1 MASSTPRN
9 PLDFLGIGDK
19 FGPEHLHISTKIFK
33 INRKDKKQ
41 ERIFLL
47 TNTAIYNIKPS
58 KDAINKI
65 KQYKISPQRRIELT
79 KIASITASTSSKEF
93 TINIPEEYD
102 YRYET
107 FDLNHRATII
117 TAICNAHKAL
127 NYSKLSKLKLH
138 IIDDL
143 STAKFTVTK
152 KDNHQNRY
160 SKRSQIQKLPIA
172 LSLSKSEL
180 ERLEFARAT
189 NDKIQQRMGDEAHS
203 KIISQ
208 KIDPYIYDYPSLDMT
223 LNVHSERKSDPT
235 VESRLAVDT
244 YSDYLVMGFIRLHIE
259 IEYDDNYKLQYIP
272 QDIKALTKA
281 YFFKFLEYNQYCDV
295 KVQSHIEQTKLSIMT
310 ELHGFDHDEHKQQR
324 DIIFGGRMCSSV
336 PFNAYRDQHHM
347 LTVNIIDDGWL
358 PSEESLW
365 GNNDGESGVMCF
377 GLTSN
382 PEEFLE
388 ADRKKLFKGGD
399 IKLSVYWH
407 DGTIKIVDNYSG
419 HNTKKEEFGIGC
431 VFNGDIIDIELMEKD
446 LRIYHNTKC
455 VFRLSQARFWREMG
469 NNKVLPDLYW
479 AIAFT
484 VSPRRSVNYYEIL
497 IILLL
502 HSLSPSVRKKYQ
514 FRIRILLHEINVS
527 YKLTCHI
534 NLNLIKSGLWW
545 INKICH
551 SIIC

>member
-1 MASSTPRN
+1 MAASSSKN
-9 PLDFLGIGDK
+9 PLDYLGIGDM
-19 FGPEHLHISTKIFK
+19 FGPEYLHVSTKIFK
-33 INRKDKKQ
+33 INRKEKKQ

-47 TNTAIYNIKPS
+47 TNVAIYNIKPS
-58 KDAINKI
+58 KDAITKI
-65 KQYKISPQRRIELT
+65 KQYKISPQRRIDLT

-107 FDLNHRATII
+107 FDLNHRETII
-117 TAICNAHKAL
+117 NAILSSHKQL
-127 NYSKLSKLKLH
+127 NYSKLSELKLH
-138 IIDDL
+138 IIDDS

-160 SKRSQIQKLPIA
+160 SKRSQIDNLPIA

-180 ERLEFARAT
+180 DRLEFAKAT
-189 NDKIQQRMGDEAHS
+189 NEKTQQRLADDTHS
-203 KIISQ
+203 KISA
-208 KIDPYIYDYPSLDMT
+208 KVNRDVNNYPGPDT
-223 LNVHSERKSDPT
+223 TFNVRQQREPDLT
-235 VESRLAVDT
+235 IQSRLAVDT

-259 IEYDDNYKLQYIP
+259 IEYDDNYKLQFIP

-295 KVQSHIEQTKLSIMT
+295 RVQSHIEQTKLSIMT
-310 ELHGFDHDEHKQQR
+310 ELHGFDDDNDDNENEQKSAPRQQG

-358 PSEESLW
+358 PSEESWW
-365 GNNDGESGVMCF
+365 GNNDGEAGVMCF

-388 ADRKKLFKGGD
+388 CDRKNLFIGDD

-407 DGTIKIVDNYSG
+407 DGTIKIFDNYSG
-419 HNTKKEEFGIGC
+419 NYSKREEIGIGC
-431 VFNGDIIDIELMEKD
+431 VFNGDVIDIELMEKE
-446 LRIYHNTKC
+446 LKIYHNTKC
-455 VFRLSQARFWREMG
+455 VFKLGQARFWREMG
-469 NNKVLPDLYW
+469 NNKILPDLYW

-484 VSPRRSVNYYEIL
+484 VSPRRSVNYEIYGDF
-497 IILLL
+497 
-502 HSLSPSVRKKYQ
+502 V
-514 FRIRILLHEINVS
+514 
-527 YKLTCHI
+527 
-534 NLNLIKSGLWW
+534 
-545 INKICH
+545 
-551 SIIC
+551 